1 MFADHGGS
9 SSRDRVG
16 VGTSGGLG
24 GGTGADAGSAG
35 GSDRRTGSPS
45 RRVDGRV
52 AAAEEGV
59 SAQGE
64 RPLAAEAGQG
74 RAGEGG
80 AQASRCGAAAVEPGP
95 EDIVHDLRN
104 EVCLDCGGA
113 LEDTGEFDE
122 HTVEDIPPPRVDVH
136 RYRRHRQ
143 RCRCCAKVSQPAAP
157 PEVTDAYVGPRTRLL
172 IGYCRAHLGIS
183 PGKSTT
189 LLDEV
194 FGLKLSRVGALGHIQ
209 WASATTRSGGPAVV

>member
-1 MFADHGGS
+1 MDHGGS
-9 SSRDRVG
+9 SAAIRGDVG
-16 VGTSGGLG
+16 
-24 GGTGADAGSAG
+24 A
-35 GSDRRTGSPS
+35 SDG
-45 RRVDGRV
+45 VDGRV

-80 AQASRCGAAAVEPGP
+80 AQASRCGAAAVESGP
-95 EDIVHDLRN
+95 EGIVHDLRN

-122 HTVEDIPPPRVDVH
+122 HTVEGIPPPRVDVH

-143 RCRCCAKVSQPAAP
+143 RCTRCAKVSQSAAP

-172 IGYCRAHLGIS
+172 
-183 PGKSTT
+183 PGASGD
-189 LLDEV
+189 LAGQV
-194 FGLKLSRVGALGHIQ
+194 HHALGRGVR
-209 WASATTRSGGPAVV
+209 AEAESRRSAGAHSVGQCYDAIRWSSGCLSCSSRNP